1 MTYTSKYEV
10 GETVWALIDSRL
22 EQRKIGL
29 IDIHHATNQIGE
41 VKEPEVNY
49 HFMLDGGTRISSFR
63 IPEARVAKNRN
74 VILKRLL
81 LDSEE

>member
-1 MTYTSKYEV
+1 MNINNNMTYTSKYEV

-22 EQRKIGL
+22 EQREIEA
-29 IDIHHATNQIGE
+29 ISIHQQATTQTI
-41 VKEPEVNY
+41 NY
-49 HFMLDGGTRISSFR
+49 YFKVECSTRERHICV
-63 IPEARVAKNRN
+63 PEARLSKSRT

>member
-10 GETVWALIDSRL
+10 GETVWLLIDSRL
-22 EQRKIGL
+22 EQRKIAA
-29 IDIHHATNQIGE
+29 ISIHQQAATQTINYYFNAEGE
-41 VKEPEVNY
+41 
-49 HFMLDGGTRISSFR
+49 TRVRSFCV
-63 IPEARVAKNRN
+63 PEARVAKSRT